1 MRCTGPGD
9 GDISIVHVPVNT
21 TSGVDAGLGTRLL
34 KGDKEKARSKP
45 RSPGQKKYHY
55 VWELDDGVTRF
66 ARHTKRDRLKLFVDS
81 DGDGLFIKADALVG
95 RARIKRPFRGQGRG
109 GLLEDD
115 TFGTILTFNALDP
128 SIDGLHGDLPA
139 LVGLTFQS
147 PSGEDV
153 AVFKQVQQDLLI

>member
-1 MRCTGPGD
+1 
-9 GDISIVHVPVNT
+9 
-21 TSGVDAGLGTRLL
+21 
-34 KGDKEKARSKP
+34 
-45 RSPGQKKYHY
+45 
-55 VWELDDGVTRF
+55 
-66 ARHTKRDRLKLFVDS
+66 
-81 DGDGLFIKADALVG
+81 VG